1 MRLVKRLLCAAL
13 LLYVSTCVVARVSTA
28 GVSVKKG
35 IPNEMIIFMFCLFV
49 VYWIEMTLLLL
60 L

>member
-35 IPNEMIIFMFCLFV
+35 IPNEMIIFNLCFVYLLF
-49 VYWIEMTLLLL
+49 IG
-60 L
+60 